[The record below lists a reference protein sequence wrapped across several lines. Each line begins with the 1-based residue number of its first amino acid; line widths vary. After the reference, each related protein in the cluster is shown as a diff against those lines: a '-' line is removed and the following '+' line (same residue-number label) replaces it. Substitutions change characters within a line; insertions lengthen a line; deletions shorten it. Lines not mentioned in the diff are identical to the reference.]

1 MESPFNLIDEPWIPV
16 ANHGRVSLKDIFT
29 RADFQSLG
37 GSPVQKIAVFKL
49 LLAIAQAAATPRSEQ
64 EWQAMGATGMAEK
77 CLTYLEKWH
86 DRFYLYGEKPF
97 LQMPAI
103 AAARALSFGSFL
115 PEVST
120 GNTTV
125 LIQSQVEQNL
135 SAANQAML
143 VLLQMGFALSGKKT
157 DNSVVLSTGYAG
169 KTKENGKSTSGRAG
183 PSVAHMG
190 LLHSFVM
197 AKNIRDS
204 IWLNLFSKQAIES
217 TGVFLQGI
225 GIAPWEQMPDGEAC
239 PVATTLQQ
247 SYMGR
252 LIPVCRFCLLT
263 QNGMHYSEGIAHAGY
278 KEGVQD
284 FSVAVNSA
292 GKEPKALWVD
302 PDKRPWRELT
312 SLLSFFEQDGSQGFQ
327 SWQIRFGLQNATSTQ
342 QVFSIWS
349 GALRVSSNAGEQYV
363 SGSDDAVE
371 SEIWLKSAILGE
383 NWFSQLKIEM
393 SELDVLAKAL
403 YGRVLGYF
411 KVLTVEGK
419 NTAAQATSMFWQ
431 LCERDFQDLINHC
444 DFNKEANQARQQLR
458 RKFARY
464 QHQAYDHFCPN
475 GTARQI
481 DAWANNRPNHLKYI
495 TQEAS

>member
-169 KTKENGKSTSGRAG
+169 KTKENGKSTSGRDRK
-183 PSVAHMG
+183 SV
-190 LLHSFVM
+190 V
-197 AKNIRDS
+197 
-204 IWLNLFSKQAIES
+204 
-217 TGVFLQGI
+217 
-225 GIAPWEQMPDGEAC
+225 
-239 PVATTLQQ
+239 
-247 SYMGR
+247 
-252 LIPVCRFCLLT
+252 
-263 QNGMHYSEGIAHAGY
+263 
-278 KEGVQD
+278 
-284 FSVAVNSA
+284 
-292 GKEPKALWVD
+292 
-302 PDKRPWRELT
+302 
-312 SLLSFFEQDGSQGFQ
+312 
-327 SWQIRFGLQNATSTQ
+327 
-342 QVFSIWS
+342 
-349 GALRVSSNAGEQYV
+349 
-363 SGSDDAVE
+363 
-371 SEIWLKSAILGE
+371 
-383 NWFSQLKIEM
+383 
-393 SELDVLAKAL
+393 
-403 YGRVLGYF
+403 
-411 KVLTVEGK
+411 
-419 NTAAQATSMFWQ
+419 
-431 LCERDFQDLINHC
+431 
-444 DFNKEANQARQQLR
+444 
-458 RKFARY
+458 
-464 QHQAYDHFCPN
+464 
-475 GTARQI
+475 
-481 DAWANNRPNHLKYI
+481 
-495 TQEAS
+495 